1 MLDSKI
7 IKKVVNQIQNLRI
20 LGFNALTKE
29 DLEELTGGLMQQDAK
44 ALSDRLTAAGA
55 VLHGHTWVIN
65 GLDVDELAKAP
76 TVRLPIGETVARVRV
91 PAGEWLKDSF
101 GHWSFQRDPNF
112 VLPIIEDADPDN
124 VQDEDSGEPSDCLEP
139 SKGNLNLDI

>member
-65 GLDVDELAKAP
+65 GLDVGELAKAP
-76 TVRLPIGETVARVRV
+76 TVRPPIGEPVARVRV
-91 PAGEWLKDSF
+91 PAGEWLKDSA

-112 VLPIIEDADPDN
+112 VLPSIDDTPDN
-124 VQDEDSGEPSDCLEP
+124 TQDEDSGELSDYLEP